1 MEETPKN
8 EERAIQVEATK
19 YASELCEWSP
29 FHPSAPMR
37 DDMTTTPKKPQ
48 VYYFGCWGDGH
59 FLWTPEQDSVRISR
73 MKNETPFG
81 DDIDG
86 YLQGGSAIC
95 TGNGIPSNAQLHHKD
110 GWTALAFW
118 DRTVDTRPG
127 SCSVFLAEG
136 VHDVEAIKEI
146 ARSNFPEVW
155 DRLHHKE

>member
-1 MEETPKN
+1 
-8 EERAIQVEATK
+8 
-19 YASELCEWSP
+19 
-29 FHPSAPMR
+29 
-37 DDMTTTPKKPQ
+37 MTTPPEKPQ
-48 VYYFGCWGDGH
+48 VYYYGCWGDKGH
-59 FLWTPEQDSVRISR
+59 FLWTPEQESVRISK
-73 MKNETPFG
+73 MKDATPFG

-86 YLQGGSAIC
+86 YLQKGSARC
-95 TGNGIPSNAQLHHKD
+95 TGTGIPTDARLHHQD

-146 ARSNFPEVW
+146 AHSNFPEVW